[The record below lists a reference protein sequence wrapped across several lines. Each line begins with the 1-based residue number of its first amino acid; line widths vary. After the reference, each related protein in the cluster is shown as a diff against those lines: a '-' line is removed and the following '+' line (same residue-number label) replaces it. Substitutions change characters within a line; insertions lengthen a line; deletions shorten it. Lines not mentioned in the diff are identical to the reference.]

1 MIRRPPRSTR
11 MDTLFPYTTLFRS
24 AIALSL
30 QAAQSTLLHDIGRES
45 ESLRLQQLS
54 EEVSRIARTLANLSS
69 QDDSPA
75 LPLSASASRA
85 ETHGGYAVEPVHVS
99 DTPASPVTAREIRDM
114 LRLRR
119 LRDRFFPGDLFADPA
134 WDMLL
139 DLMAAHLSG
148 QRVSV
153 SSLCIA
159 AAVPA
164 TTALRWIR
172 ALTDHGLFLR
182 QADPSDGRRVFIA
195 LSTRRR
201 RRWLFSSP
209 PPNAGTG

>member
-1 MIRRPPRSTR
+1 MFFSVCRSFFFFKQKTAYEMR
-11 MDTLFPYTTLFRS
+11 ISDWSSDVCSSVYSPVDLLCDPIEGDLTA

-114 LRLRR
+114 QI
-119 LRDRFFPGDLFADPA
+119 G
-134 WDMLL
+134 
-139 DLMAAHLSG
+139 
-148 QRVSV
+148 
-153 SSLCIA
+153 
-159 AAVPA
+159 
-164 TTALRWIR
+164 R
-172 ALTDHGLFLR
+172 AN
-182 QADPSDGRRVFIA
+182 V
-195 LSTRRR
+195 
-201 RRWLFSSP
+201 
-209 PPNAGTG
+209 

>member
-1 MIRRPPRSTR
+1 M
-11 MDTLFPYTTLFRS
+11 
-24 AIALSL
+24 ALSL
-30 QAAQSTLLHDIGRES
+30 QSSQSTLLYEIGRES
-45 ESLRLQQLS
+45 ESLRLLQLS

-134 WDMLL
+134 WDILL
-139 DLMAAHLSG
+139 RLIAAPLSG
-148 QRVSV
+148 QRGSV
-153 SSLCIA
+153 FSLCLA
-159 AAVPA
+159 PA
-164 TTALRWIR
+164 FPA
-172 ALTDHGLFLR
+172 
-182 QADPSDGRRVFIA
+182 
-195 LSTRRR
+195 
-201 RRWLFSSP
+201 P
-209 PPNAGTG
+209 PPLHLT

>member
-1 MIRRPPRSTR
+1 M
-11 MDTLFPYTTLFRS
+11 
-24 AIALSL
+24 
-30 QAAQSTLLHDIGRES
+30 
-45 ESLRLQQLS
+45 
-54 EEVSRIARTLANLSS
+54 RISDWSS
-69 QDDSPA
+69 DVCSSDL

-153 SSLCIA
+153 SSLRSEENTSELQSLMRISY
-159 AAVPA
+159 AV
-164 TTALRWIR
+164 
-172 ALTDHGLFLR
+172 F
-182 QADPSDGRRVFIA
+182 
-195 LSTRRR
+195 
-201 RRWLFSSP
+201 
-209 PPNAGTG
+209 